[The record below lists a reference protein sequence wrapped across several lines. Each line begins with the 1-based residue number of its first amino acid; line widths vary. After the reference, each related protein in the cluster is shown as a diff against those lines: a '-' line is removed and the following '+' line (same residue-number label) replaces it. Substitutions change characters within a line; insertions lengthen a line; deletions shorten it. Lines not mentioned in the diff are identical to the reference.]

1 MRIRNP
7 GSHGR
12 LLAWLAGLA
21 ATLVGLGS
29 QPATTRAVELRTCT
43 ARVVDAG
50 SKQPIVG
57 VRVGVERFRN
67 NDPQTGKR
75 QTLRVTDHTTDAAG
89 SYQFTLSVEDLAE
102 PRLGIVLHL
111 RHPDHPP
118 DDTPFHDIQNA
129 LRNQGLGDRLSFD
142 TEVEPGAAVLGV
154 VVGPDGQPVAG
165 VAVRVAS
172 WFAPA
177 AKPGHMVATC
187 GEDVRTDDGGRFRS
201 VVRTPGTVELKFASD
216 RFALLTETVAEGR
229 RGDLGRF
236 VLRDG
241 LPIAGRVLDDA
252 GKPLAGVPV
261 RAYRVPKQ
269 AAETE
274 KGGFWDESWTDF
286 ERWAITNATGDFRI
300 PPVPPGDYKVVPT
313 EQGRDLFLGT
323 ILQRLPVPFAPVAVT
338 LEADKPQPPVEI
350 RPMPHV
356 SVEVRCFDSK
366 HRPAASPFLQLGGR
380 VGEKPRLVAP
390 ALLEPMDRG
399 VHWLGWGWSDE
410 SGIVLF
416 HVPNGLTYA
425 TIGLTSFLSDE
436 HRVYRYRLGP
446 DLPWSGDHDID
457 LDGLLQRSG
466 LHRDRRGIEVMAY
479 DAPTILATVTA
490 RDGSKL
496 GGVRVS
502 AAYVKFAVRDQ
513 GESYS
518 ALNFAAQADGRFRSK
533 RLLPD
538 EPLTVTATA
547 DGFKPQAET
556 LSLPEGAVRE
566 LKIILDR

>member
-1 MRIRNP
+1 MRISNP
-7 GSHGR
+7 GGYGR
-12 LLAWLAGLA
+12 LLALLATLASTLAGL
-21 ATLVGLGS
+21 GS
-29 QPATTRAVELRTCT
+29 RPATTRAAEPRTFT

-50 SKQPIVG
+50 SKQPIAG

-67 NDPQTGKR
+67 NDLRTGK
-75 QTLRVTDHTTDAAG
+75 QQILRVTEHTTDAAG

-118 DDTPFHDIQNA
+118 DDATFHDIQNA
-129 LRNQGLGDRLSFD
+129 LRDQGLGDRLSFD
-142 TEVEPGAAVLGV
+142 AEVEPGASVSGV
-154 VVGPDGQPVAG
+154 VVGPDGKPVAG
-165 VAVRVAS
+165 VAVRVTS
-172 WFAPA
+172 WFAPE
-177 AKPGHMVATC
+177 AKPGHLVVTC
-187 GEDVRTDDGGRFRS
+187 GEDLRTDDEGRFQS

-216 RFALLTETVAEGR
+216 RFALLTETVAAGR

-261 RAYRVPKQ
+261 RAYRVRKQ
-269 AAETE
+269 AAETK
-274 KGGFWDESWTDF
+274 KGGLWDESWTDF

-313 EQGRDLFLGT
+313 EQGRDLFLGR
-323 ILQRLPVPFAPVAVT
+323 IFQRLSVPFAPVPVT
-338 LEADKPQPPVEI
+338 LQADKPQSPVEI

-356 SVEVRCFDSK
+356 AVEVRCCDSK
-366 HRPAASPFLQLGGR
+366 HRPTASPLLQLGGM
-380 VGEKPRLVAP
+380 VGEKPQLVAP
-390 ALLEPMDRG
+390 PDSVDFG
-399 VHWLGWGWSDE
+399 VHWSGWGWSDE
-410 SGIVLF
+410 SGVVLF
-416 HVPNGLTYA
+416 HVPKGLNFA
-425 TIGLTSFLSDE
+425 DIGLTSFLSDE
-436 HRVYRYRLGP
+436 HRAYRYRLGP

-457 LDGLLQRSG
+457 LDGLFQQSG

-496 GGVRVS
+496 DGVRVS

-513 GESYS
+513 AESYS
-518 ALNFAAQADGRFRSK
+518 ALKFAAQADGRFRSK

-547 DGFKPQAET
+547 DGFKPQART
-556 LSLPEGAVRE
+556 LTLPEGAV
-566 LKIILDR
+566 